1 MVSDPMPTGAT
12 VSKTDA
18 AMALTAKGLCPFCK
32 RRMTDETCPC
42 WNKEND

>member
-1 MVSDPMPTGAT
+1 MTDPLPSSA
-12 VSKTDA
+12 SIRSADEA
-18 AMALTAKGLCPFCK
+18 QALTAKGLCPFCK